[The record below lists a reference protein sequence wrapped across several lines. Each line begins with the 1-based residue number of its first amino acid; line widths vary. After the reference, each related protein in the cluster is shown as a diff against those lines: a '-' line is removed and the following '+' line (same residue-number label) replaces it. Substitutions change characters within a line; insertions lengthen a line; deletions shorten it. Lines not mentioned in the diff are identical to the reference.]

1 MFNFEMEILF
11 FFLFEKMYT
20 LAKKIFL
27 YPSLENKGEKPRN
40 SKLIVLGRQSQ
51 LKSPYYSNSENV

>member
-27 YPSLENKGEKPRN
+27 YPSLENKGEKTQKFFKKI
-40 SKLIVLGRQSQ
+40 SF
-51 LKSPYYSNSENV
+51 